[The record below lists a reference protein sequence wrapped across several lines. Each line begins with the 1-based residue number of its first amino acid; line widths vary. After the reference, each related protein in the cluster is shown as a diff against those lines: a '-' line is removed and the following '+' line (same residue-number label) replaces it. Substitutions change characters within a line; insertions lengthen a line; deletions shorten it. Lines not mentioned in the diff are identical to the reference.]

1 MHLHFSKAHQSTGY
15 TLAPTAQVLCDCG
28 QPATHQVS
36 VRQLNANNRR
46 ITAILPLCA
55 ACYQLMLAEDTGI
68 LWAA

>member
-15 TLAPTAQVLCDCG
+15 TLVRTAGVLCDCG

-36 VRQLNANNRR
+36 VKQINANNRP
-46 ITAILPLCA
+46 ITAILPLCD
-55 ACYQLMLAEDTGI
+55 ACYQLMLAEDQGI